1 MRIAACAEHLGNAV
15 SLHGMWLRGALPA
28 QNVSECC
35 LMRGGEYGLF
45 CLRRTARK
53 HCLLYGCRSEAMDFG
68 RMRSVLPQSGKRT
81 GGFCL
86 YFGFFVV

>member
-35 LMRGGEYGLF
+35 LMRGAG
-45 CLRRTARK
+45 
-53 HCLLYGCRSEAMDFG
+53 G
-68 RMRSVLPQSGKRT
+68 RIRGVT
-81 GGFCL
+81 INCF
-86 YFGFFVV
+86 